1 MGVSRDALVQLLTDQ
16 PDDPGLVQLIRT
28 VEAEQP
34 ADLSKDASLLAGVWE
49 LRWSSASQP
58 WLRQGR
64 WLDNLQI
71 LDPLNGRACNLLRL
85 RGPFGSLGGISV
97 DAELKPVDNTRVAIR
112 FVRGGWRGPQLPG
125 QSALQLMRGVKQS
138 FPAWLDITVIDQQLR
153 ICRGNAG
160 TTFALLRREDLQ
172 ITDVLTS

>member
-1 MGVSRDALVQLLTDQ
+1 MGVNRDALVRLLTDQ
-16 PDDPGLVQLIRT
+16 PDDPRVAPLIHA

-49 LRWSSASQP
+49 LRWSSARQP

-85 RGPFGSLGGISV
+85 RGPLGSLGGISV
-97 DAELKPVDNTRVAIR
+97 DAELQPMDNSRVAIR
-112 FVRGGWRGPQLPG
+112 FVRGGWIGPQLPG
-125 QSALQLMRGVKQS
+125 QRALQLMRDVKQS